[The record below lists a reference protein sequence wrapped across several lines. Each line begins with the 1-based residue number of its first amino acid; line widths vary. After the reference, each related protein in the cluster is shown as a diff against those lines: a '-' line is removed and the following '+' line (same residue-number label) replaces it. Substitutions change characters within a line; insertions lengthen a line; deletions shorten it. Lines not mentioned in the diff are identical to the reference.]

1 MRCAV
6 RVKTGF
12 FKTAPYWL
20 SVERGCLRLTP
31 SAGAGEREQVYY
43 DTALYAVILLAGK
56 SACIEIHARERLVDA
71 TLADGSQ
78 LPELL
83 RALRQNLDTD
93 ITCEFRGDNNDPL

>member
-1 MRCAV
+1 MRCVV

-31 SAGAGEREQVYY
+31 SAGAGDREQVYY
-43 DTALYAVILLAGK
+43 DKTLFSVILLAGK
-56 SACIEIHARERLVDA
+56 TACIEIHGRERLVDA
-71 TLADGSQ
+71 TLADSSQ

-83 RALRQNLDTD
+83 RALRQNLNAN
-93 ITCEFRGDNNDPL
+93 ITCEFMGDGNAPS

>member
-20 SVERGCLRLTP
+20 SVEQGCLRLTP
-31 SAGAGEREQVYY
+31 SSGAGEREQVYY
-43 DTALYAVILLAGK
+43 DNTLFSVILFAGK
-56 SACIEIHARERLVDA
+56 SACIEIHGQERMLEA
-71 TLADGSQ
+71 ILSDGSQ

-83 RALRQNLDTD
+83 RALRQNLNTN
-93 ITCEFRGDNNDPL
+93 ITCEFRGNGNPPM

>member
-1 MRCAV
+1 MRYAV

-43 DTALYAVILLAGK
+43 DNALFSVILLAGK
-56 SACIEIHARERLVDA
+56 SACIEIRGRERLVDA
-71 TLADGSQ
+71 TLTDGGQ

-83 RALRQNLDTD
+83 RTLRQNLTTN
-93 ITCEFRGDNNDPL
+93 ITCEFRGDGSAPL